1 MISMQ
6 NVKFLHLKLSDVY
19 SYFVITYV
27 MIFSF
32 RLNSNSH
39 LLHTYA
45 FQYMYH
51 EKFVNWHN
59 NSLANMTNVNK
70 CMNSAVKDI
79 FKSSNFIYFFNLLK
93 LYLMETASEQRI
105 TQQAPS
111 HMAANEVT
119 SLFIAH
125 LINISNNTQYK
136 YMSKQVTRT
145 IKPTAN
151 PSTL

>member
-45 FQYMYH
+45 FQYH
-51 EKFVNWHN
+51 EKFVNWQN

-111 HMAANEVT
+111 HMAANKVT
-119 SLFIAH
+119 SLFIQLTLLIFQTIH
-125 LINISNNTQYK
+125 NINI
-136 YMSKQVTRT
+136 
-145 IKPTAN
+145 
-151 PSTL
+151 

>member
-6 NVKFLHLKLSDVY
+6 NVKFLHLKLSDIY

-39 LLHTYA
+39 LLHIYA
-45 FQYMYH
+45 FQYH
-51 EKFVNWHN
+51 EKFD

-111 HMAANEVT
+111 HILAANEVT